1 LFGKVIGSEPLTASL
16 KLGGR
21 EDAGLL
27 ARTLWAI
34 GVVSLVSAGMV
45 FMRCLV
51 PKSPN
56 AQMIELNRK
65 LPIVERFKRAGGDSA
80 KGGKKAPMPLVEQAE
95 VFASYLN
102 PPKPKE
108 VPAPRSSTRPTV
120 TAVRPTKSTPKFALA
135 ATSYY
140 QSRPEKSMGL
150 VWEPGGGYRW
160 IKQGER
166 LGHFVVEEVGPGLIA
181 YRNGDQLLE
190 MAVNADITAITPEAG
205 RTTVASSPSS
215 TALFATANAHKQ
227 NDISRKAVPASSSAK
242 SKARPTVNRRVAV
255 QTRRAAPALARSGA
269 SVSRLSNSQKPYGVM
284 RKAAPRPDPA
294 RPRTTQTSY
303 DRRKNRA

>member
-1 LFGKVIGSEPLTASL
+1 
-16 KLGGR
+16 
-21 EDAGLL
+21 
-27 ARTLWAI
+27 
-34 GVVSLVSAGMV
+34 
-45 FMRCLV
+45 MRCLV
-51 PKSPN
+51 PRSPN

-65 LPIVERFKRAGGDSA
+65 LPIVERFKRAGGGSGKA
-80 KGGKKAPMPLVEQAE
+80 GKKAPKPLVEQAK

-102 PPKPKE
+102 PPTPRE

-120 TAVRPTKSTPKFALA
+120 MAVRSTKSTPKFALA

-150 VWEPGGGYRW
+150 VWEPGSGYRW

-181 YRNGDQLLE
+181 YRNGDQMLE
-190 MAVNADITAITPEAG
+190 MAVNANITAITPEGG
-205 RTTVASSPSS
+205 RTTVASSQAS
-215 TALFATANAHKQ
+215 TALFATANTHKP
-227 NDISRKAVPASSSAK
+227 NTISRKAVPASSSTK
-242 SKARPTVNRRVAV
+242 SQARPTVNRRAAV
-255 QTRRAAPALARSGA
+255 QTRQTAPALARSGT
-269 SVSRLSNSQKPYGVM
+269 SVSRLSNSQKPHRVM